1 VSQLTVGFAA
11 SRPPRSGPLAFGH
24 ANIVRA
30 ITLDDDPTRLTL
42 AMVFDVPA
50 GSDLQTVALNLA
62 ALVERHDALRTSYE
76 PSTPPVQHVAA
87 AGEFVLDVVAAEA
100 GEDALDLA
108 EATARRLRSRIFD
121 LGKEA
126 PFRAAVVTVDG
137 EPRHLVWVVSHAAMD
152 VAACEVFHAEWS
164 ALAAGRELPPS
175 PELEPLDVV
184 ELEQTSSVRR
194 LAESAVRYWESS
206 LRRVPQ
212 ATFVQPIAAPAKTD
226 WRHPGLTIR
235 SHAAP
240 AQLAAVA
247 ERTET
252 SPSAVALAALALLVQ
267 HRVALDTVAI
277 TSIAGNRVVR
287 KLRGFFGSL
296 AQDAL
301 LPLEIGGPNGVSGFD
316 DVVRRTQAATL
327 PAYRTSWFDPTAVWQ
342 GIDRVSTERG
352 ISFARDLVFND
363 MSALAA
369 ASGSPE
375 EAARGR
381 LPGVWIPGHQEP
393 LVEEPG
399 LGGGISWQPAED
411 IPCRFF
417 ACLYRITGEFEL
429 TVWVD
434 PQSLDRAEAE
444 EFGRA
449 YLRLLAA
456 AAEADL
462 PLGELAR
469 LTDLAPVEYGDGWVL
484 ADGNRVE
491 LAAVRALM
499 NEALDGAP
507 CLITAVDDAELG
519 HRIICHL
526 ADADPAQA
534 HQRAL
539 AVLPG
544 RTSALAPHGYVVH
557 EAVPEPGRAS
567 DPAAWAELPV
577 RAESTGRTSA
587 LAPDGDVVREAVPEP
602 ERIGDQA
609 AWTELPVRAE
619 SSGRIPSN
627 DEDGQS

>member
-1 VSQLTVGFAA
+1 MSQLTVGFAA

-42 AMVFDVPA
+42 AMVFDIPA
-50 GSDLQTVALNLA
+50 GRDLRTVARHLA
-62 ALVERHDALRTSYE
+62 TLVERHESLRTAYE
-76 PSTPPVQHVAA
+76 LGAPPVQHVAA
-87 AGEFVLDVVAAEA
+87 EGEFVLDVVEST
-100 GEDALDLA
+100 GDGGDALELA
-108 EATARRLRSRIFD
+108 EATARRLRSGIFD

-126 PFRAAVVTVDG
+126 PFRVAAVTVDG

-152 VAACEVFHAEWS
+152 VAACELLRAEWS
-164 ALAAGRELPPS
+164 ALAAGRELPPA

-184 ELEQTSSVRR
+184 ELEQSSSVRR

-212 ATFVQPIAAPAKTD
+212 ANFAQPIAAPAKTD

-240 AQLAAVA
+240 EQLAAIA

-252 SPSAVALAALALLVQ
+252 SPSAVALAALATLVR
-267 HRVALDTVAI
+267 HRTALETIAV

-301 LPLEIGGPNGVSGFD
+301 LPLEIGGPEGASGFD

-327 PAYRTSWFDPTAVWQ
+327 PAYRTSWFDPAAVWR
-342 GIDRVSTERG
+342 GIDAVSTQRG
-352 ISFARDLVFND
+352 MSFARDLVFND

-369 ASGSPE
+369 VSGSAE
-375 EAARGR
+375 ESARGR

-399 LGGGISWQPAED
+399 LGGGISWKAAED

-429 TVWVD
+429 TVWID
-434 PQSLDRAEAE
+434 PQTLDRAEAE

-456 AAEADL
+456 AAEADV
-462 PLGELAR
+462 PLTEVAG
-469 LTDLAPVEYGDGWVL
+469 LTDLVPVEYGQGWVL
-484 ADGNRVE
+484 ADGCRVE

-499 NEALDGAP
+499 DEALDGAP
-507 CLITAVDDAELG
+507 CLVTAVADAELG
-519 HRIICHL
+519 QRIVCHL
-526 ADADPAQA
+526 AEAEAECTPTEA
-534 HQRAL
+534 HRRAL
-539 AVLPG
+539 ALLPG
-544 RTSALAPHGYVVH
+544 RVSALAPHNYVVH
-557 EAVPEPGRAS
+557 DAAPAQERIG
-567 DPAAWAELPV
+567 DLAAWTAQLV
-577 RAESTGRTSA
+577 RAESTGR
-587 LAPDGDVVREAVPEP
+587 
-602 ERIGDQA
+602 
-609 AWTELPVRAE
+609 LPR
-619 SSGRIPSN
+619 G
-627 DEDGQS
+627 DEDGAS